1 MLLFKGVSDNIF
13 IDFKRRGSHFECT
26 TLRSVKD
33 IIANNQHSFLDI
45 NINAVG
51 KLQQN
56 QIYPIVLLIK
66 FRGVKQLK
74 EVNFWDPRNGYQ
86 QDQPNTKDA
95 KNMHEHS
102 LKLEQE
108 YKHLISDVVQAGANL
123 MMLSSQVFC
132 QLAIYPYWDLSSF
145 A

>member
-1 MLLFKGVSDNIF
+1 MSDNIF
-13 IDFKRRGSHFECT
+13 IDFQRRGSHFECT

-102 LKLEQE
+102 LKMEQE

-123 MMLSSQVFC
+123 MMLS
-132 QLAIYPYWDLSSF
+132 
-145 A
+145 